1 VRAAGGTTIAA
12 VISPPSAGVDNDFVL
27 SVRESPGN
35 GSGAGADLFAEHRH
49 RLPCELGPP
58 LQQQE
63 HDPFAP
69 QQLPCCAED
78 AAAPPQQ
85 EGRGLDPP
93 VQCGHFAA
101 GAASARPDFTAID
114 RGD

>member
-1 VRAAGGTTIAA
+1 VRAAGGTTIAT
-12 VISPPSAGVDNDFVL
+12 VISPPNAGVDNDFVL

-35 GSGAGADLFAEHRH
+35 GSGAGADLFAEHWH

-63 HDPFAP
+63 HGPFAP
-69 QQLPCCAED
+69 QQLPYCAED

-85 EGRGLDPP
+85 EGRGLDTL
-93 VQCGHFAA
+93 VQCGHLTAS
-101 GAASARPDFTAID
+101 AASARPDFTAID
-114 RGD
+114 CGE